1 MFMNI
6 MLFISLLFGLQLIYW
21 FAGRRA
27 AKNLTTQE
35 DYCLAGKNVRFF
47 PLMMTFLA
55 TQVGGG
61 LVLGA
66 ADEAFQYGWSVL
78 FYPLGAALGMICLGL
93 GFGQK
98 LARLQVSTVA
108 EILELTYRSSVL
120 RKIAASLSVISLFMI
135 LAGQII
141 ASHKFLAAIGIQ
153 SPVLFTLF
161 WGIIIWYTAQGGLK
175 AVIATDVVQAAFFS
189 VVFLGCF
196 AYVICAE
203 RMPELSMALGS
214 FALGS
219 SKLTGW
225 LLMPLLYMIIEQDM
239 GQRCFAG
246 KSPRIVSKA
255 AICAGVGTMV
265 VSFIPIAFG
274 VWAKSSGLKIGGG
287 SSVLMTSIVYATNP
301 WIAAIAGCAIL
312 AAIISTATSLI
323 TAISSNLAQDF
334 EFLRGQKNLRVIRAL
349 TVAVSMAALGIA
361 FSFNNVVS
369 LLILSYELFVSCL
382 FIPIVIALFKKKGEF
397 MSGLLSIL
405 FGMVGFCL
413 FKITPPPIPSELAS
427 ILLSLVGYLCAEGWV
442 RLRNRGKREIYPS

>member
-1 MFMNI
+1 M
-6 MLFISLLFGLQLIYW
+6 IYW

-27 AKNLTTQE
+27 SKNLTTQA
-35 DYCLAGKNVRFF
+35 DYCIAGKSVRFF

-66 ADEAFQYGWSVL
+66 SDEAFHYGWSVL

-108 EILELTYRSSVL
+108 EILELVYRSPLL

-141 ASHKFLAAIGIQ
+141 ASHKFLAAIGVQ
-153 SPVLFTLF
+153 SSVLFTLF
-161 WGIIIWYTAQGGLK
+161 WGIIIWYTAQGGLR
-175 AVIATDVVQAAFFS
+175 AVIATDLVQATFFAI
-189 VVFLGCF
+189 VFLGCF
-196 AYVICAE
+196 AYVLCAGQ
-203 RMPELSMALGS
+203 MPALSLSMES
-214 FALGS
+214 FALSS

-246 KSPRIVSKA
+246 KSPRTVSKA
-255 AICAGVGTMV
+255 AIWAGIGTMI
-265 VSFIPIAFG
+265 VSVIPIAFG
-274 VWAKSSGLKIGGG
+274 ILAKSAALKIPAG
-287 SSVLMTSIVYATNP
+287 SSVLMTAIVYATNP

-323 TAISSNLAQDF
+323 NAISSNLSQDF
-334 EFLRGQKNLRVIRAL
+334 EFLRGQKNLRAIRAL
-349 TVAVSMAALGIA
+349 TVGVSLAALMVA

-369 LLILSYELFVSCL
+369 MLILSYELFVSCL

-397 MSGLLSIL
+397 LSGFLSIL

-413 FKITPPPIPSELAS
+413 FKITPAPMPSEIAS
-427 ILLSLVGYLCAEGWV
+427 ILISLLGYVWGEVWV
-442 RLRNRGKREIYPS
+442 RLRKREKGEVNLS